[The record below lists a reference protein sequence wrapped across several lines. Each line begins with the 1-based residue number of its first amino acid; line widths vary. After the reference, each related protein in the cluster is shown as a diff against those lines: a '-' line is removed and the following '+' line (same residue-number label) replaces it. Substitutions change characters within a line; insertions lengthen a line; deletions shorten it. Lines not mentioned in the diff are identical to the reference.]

1 MSKKDKKKSASTA
14 SKALA
19 LGTALSLGTFG
30 FTAIGTGAA
39 FGAPTANTATAATN
53 STKVIKLANG
63 KTRIR
68 VDLADNLRGKTVFIR
83 TSRMVDGKRVVVTLG
98 RVTLNK
104 SGQAVLTVSRKI
116 RVEDRLVVTDG
127 IRNIVNS
134 KITVIDDRTPV
145 VPVPTPTPTPAPPAG
160 GGSSGGGSS
169 SAPVAGSI
177 SKATT
182 TANAATQA
190 AVSKVD
196 TITLSGDYEIN
207 DTITI
212 TGVAT
217 ADVVVTVVDPLAVAD
232 EIVDAVNA
240 ATGATVTAA
249 KTSGTVVTLTAD
261 VAGTAFT
268 ATVTAA
274 DGGVDASQDAVAATT
289 TPNAAAVPDTT
300 EDATVATS
308 TPNAAAAPDTTED
321 ATVATTTSNAAAQAA
336 VAQVD
341 TITLSGTFAVGDTIT
356 ITGVASAN
364 VVVTVANASAVADEI
379 VAAVNAAAGAAVEAA
394 KTSATVVTL
403 TADVA
408 GTAFTATVA
417 KS

>member
-39 FGAPTANTATAATN
+39 FGAPTANTATASLNT
-53 STKVIKLANG
+53 TKVIKLANG

-68 VDLADNLRGKTVFIR
+68 VDLADNLRGKTVIIR

-104 SGQAVLTVSRKI
+104 AGKAVLTVSRKI

-134 KITVIDDRTPV
+134 KITVIEDKTPV
-145 VPVPTPTPTPAPPAG
+145 VPVPTPTPTPAPAPPSG
-160 GGSSGGGSS
+160 GGSSGGGGS

-177 SKATT
+177 TKTTT
-182 TANAATQA
+182 TANSASQA
-190 AVSKVD
+190 AVAQVD
-196 TITLSGDYEIN
+196 TITLSGTYEIG
-207 DTITI
+207 DTITV
-212 TGVAT
+212 TGVAD
-217 ADVVVTVVDPLAVAD
+217 ADVEVTVADATAVAD
-232 EIVDAVNA
+232 EIVAAVNA

-249 KTSGTVVTLTAD
+249 KTSATVVTLTAD

-274 DGGVDASQDAVAATT
+274 DGGTDPSQDAEVATT
-289 TPNAAAVPDTT
+289 TA
-300 EDATVATS
+300 
-308 TPNAAAAPDTTED
+308 NAAAAPDTSED
-321 ATVATTTSNAAAQAA
+321 ASVATTTANSAAQAA